1 MRFKEK
7 NDIFMKTH
15 DKQVIDYGERKDY
28 LNLFLIND
36 MQDMCHI
43 KSGKKNRKR
52 SGIFFMENGA

>member
-1 MRFKEK
+1 
-7 NDIFMKTH
+7 MKTH

-43 KSGKKNRKR
+43 KSGKKNRIR